1 VITNPWMEGFV
12 PVGKSDCLELLGA
25 NVTPVSTPDTT
36 GSGTLG
42 ERKVVADKIL
52 PAEQPLARSV

>member
-1 VITNPWMEGFV
+1 MEGFV

-25 NVTPVSTPDTT
+25 DVTPVSTPDTT

-42 ERKVVADKIL
+42 ERKVVADEIL